1 MNFPPKAVSVFALVQ
16 CLFLWIGLAL
26 ARKGLRIMEQSE
38 LWRRH
43 IITEHVPSCA
53 SFVLSVGFWAFSIPL
68 LWTAWVTV
76 QSDTANGIVSAR
88 QLDTWITIG
97 LTLVIVCV
105 WSYAAMQMIG
115 MAFGFS
121 GPMKPW

>member
-1 MNFPPKAVSVFALVQ
+1 MFALVQ

-76 QSDTANGIVSAR
+76 RSETANGIVSAR
-88 QLDTWITIG
+88 PLDTWITMG

-115 MAFGFS
+115 LAFGFR
-121 GPMKPW
+121 GPLKPW